1 MQFARYLSVI
11 IASTVKFVAGPLSG
25 MALGLTWLETAIC
38 TIIGMMIT
46 VVIISYAGAAL
57 QALLHRYRPRT
68 PKRFTKRTR
77 MAVRIWKRSGLIG
90 IALLTPLLLTPIGG
104 TALAVSFRV
113 NRGQLFLYMLG
124 SAVFWAIVQTLALY
138 QLPKLKEMVGW

>member
-38 TIIGMMIT
+38 TVIGMMLT
-46 VVIISYAGAAL
+46 VVIISYTGAAL
-57 QALLHRYRPRT
+57 QALLDRYRPRT

-77 MAVRIWKRSGLIG
+77 MAVRIWKRSGLMG

-104 TALAVSFRV
+104 TVLAVSFRV
-113 NRGQLFLYMLG
+113 NRGQLFLNMLG
-124 SAVFWAIVQTLALY
+124 SAILWAIVQTLALY
-138 QLPKLKEMVGW
+138 QLPRLKEFFGW

>member
-25 MALGLTWLETAIC
+25 MALGLSWIETALC
-38 TIIGMMIT
+38 TIIGMMLT

-57 QALLHRYRPRT
+57 QALLDRYRPRT

-104 TALAVSFRV
+104 TVLAVSFRV
-113 NRGQLFLYMLG
+113 NRGQLVLYMLG

-138 QLPKLKEMVGW
+138 QLPRLKELLGW

>member
-57 QALLHRYRPRT
+57 QALLDRYRPRT

-138 QLPKLKEMVGW
+138 QLPKLKELVGW

>member
-11 IASTVKFVAGPLSG
+11 IASTVKFVAGPLTG

-38 TIIGMMIT
+38 TMIGMMLT
-46 VVIISYAGAAL
+46 VIILSYAGAAL
-57 QALLHRYRPRT
+57 QALLDRYRPRT
-68 PKRFTKRTR
+68 PKRFTRRTR
-77 MAVRIWKRSGLIG
+77 MAVRIWKRSGLMG

-104 TALAVSFRV
+104 TVLAVSFRV
-113 NRGQLFLYMLG
+113 NRGQLLLYMFG

-138 QLPKLKEMVGW
+138 QLPRLKEVFGW

>member
-25 MALGLTWLETAIC
+25 MALGLTWLETAVC
-38 TIIGMMIT
+38 TVIGMMLT

-57 QALLHRYRPRT
+57 QALLNRYRPRT

-77 MAVRIWKRSGLIG
+77 MAVRIWKRSGLMG

-104 TALAVSFRV
+104 TVLAVSFRV
-113 NRGQLFLYMLG
+113 NRGQLFLNMLG

-138 QLPKLKEMVGW
+138 QLPRLKEFFGW